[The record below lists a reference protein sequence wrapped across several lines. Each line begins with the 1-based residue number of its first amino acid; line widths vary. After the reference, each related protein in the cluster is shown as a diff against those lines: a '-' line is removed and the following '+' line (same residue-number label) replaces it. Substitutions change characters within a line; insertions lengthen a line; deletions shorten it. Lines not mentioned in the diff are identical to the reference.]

1 MLDRLERRY
10 GGEASAVLGLIVARP
25 ELRARIVPDIPHLE
39 AEVVYAA
46 RYEMAT
52 CVEDVL
58 SRRTRALLLD
68 ARSAAAAAGRTAELL
83 AIELGWDAARTA
95 RRDREVRR
103 HRKARP
109 CRHRA
114 RGVAALAGDR
124 RAEHGE
130 RGAWGAGTT
139 DRVSHRGRG
148 AS

>member
-10 GGEASAVLGLIVARP
+10 GGEASAVLGLIVDRP
-25 ELRARIVPDIPHLE
+25 GLRGRIVPDIPHLE

-95 RRDREVRR
+95 DEIARFVVIEKHDLAATMPEVSPPSP
-103 HRKARP
+103 AP
-109 CRHRA
+109 
-114 RGVAALAGDR
+114 
-124 RAEHGE
+124 E
-130 RGAWGAGTT
+130 
-139 DRVSHRGRG
+139 S
-148 AS
+148 